1 MSTAVMPMKCWNCS
15 TPGNALTLITF
26 IASVIPF
33 LISLSSYFSIKFGL
47 KFPIVLSGIS
57 ISFFEAEER
66 MEKGLARKNA
76 LLEDSNKTLQDA
88 RGDCLQEF
96 EKIKGLT
103 KTFENA
109 LTSLPERALDSV
121 NRLAVTAEQ
130 TGRELGRLEAFS
142 AWANFISRG
151 EGELGILAY
160 STIIVLRRLS
170 ERLPSNPMLQM
181 DIDRVTKGL
190 EGLAAGD

>member
-1 MSTAVMPMKCWNCS
+1 
-15 TPGNALTLITF
+15 
-26 IASVIPF
+26 
-33 LISLSSYFSIKFGL
+33 
-47 KFPIVLSGIS
+47 
-57 ISFFEAEER
+57 